1 MLVSGIAVKLA
12 GLALAVCLMATGP
25 SFSQDKELAPD
36 ISALGPEAAKE
47 FEDTQKFID
56 QTRSKIS
63 VYQAETEARA
73 QEIESLADRVSDIV
87 SSISSKDENNSNLR
101 SEISVLTELLKLE
114 RQTTK
119 VLRTDIATV
128 KTALT
133 SAETEHEAQQK
144 KFERALKAKDVA
156 RADAEL
162 KRDLA
167 LESVLSHENTKKVL
181 VDDIELLQMKIER
194 LTKEVTLLKK
204 NRYRSKRRGTRPST
218 Q

>member
-12 GLALAVCLMATGP
+12 GLAMAVCLMATGP
-25 SFSQDKELAPD
+25 SFSQDNELAPD

-87 SSISSKDENNSNLR
+87 SSISSKDDNSNLR